1 MFLEVFMIKANNLT
15 KKFIKQKN
23 KREKEEFYADKGITF
38 EAHDGEI
45 IGILGP
51 NGAGKTTLL
60 RMIAGILEPTEGTI
74 EFDNLNY
81 KNNEIE
87 IKKNI
92 AYLSGNTKLYDTLT
106 TYELL
111 KMCGQIYGM
120 DENKIAKNIEE
131 TTNILDMKSFLH
143 NQIGTLSTGQTQRV
157 NIARCLIHDPKYYI
171 LDEATT
177 GLDIISS
184 QIILDF
190 IKKEKQKGKTILYS
204 THYMEEAENIC
215 DRVIMIN
222 KGIVI
227 GEGTPKEI
235 KQKTNTT
242 NLRDAFFQMIGGVKN
257 EK

>member
-1 MFLEVFMIKANNLT
+1 MIKADNL
-15 KKFIKQKN
+15 KKQFIRYKN
-23 KREKEEFYADKGITF
+23 KKEKELFYADNGISF
-38 EAHDGEI
+38 EANDGEI

-60 RMIAGILEPTEGTI
+60 RMMAGILTPTEGSITY
-74 EFDNLNY
+74 DNLNY
-81 KNNEIE
+81 KDNEIE

-111 KMCGQIYGM
+111 KMCAEIYGL
-120 DENKIAKNIEE
+120 DETKAEKRIKEV
-131 TTNILDMKSFLH
+131 TNILDMQSFI
-143 NQIGTLSTGQTQRV
+143 NNKIGNLSTGQTQRV

-171 LDEATT
+171 LDEATA

-190 IKKEKQKGKTILYS
+190 IKKEKQRGKTILYS

-222 KGIVI
+222 KGVVI
-227 GEGTPKEI
+227 NSGTPDKI
-235 KQKTNTT
+235 KKDTGTT
-242 NLRDAFFQMIGGVKN
+242 NLRDAFFAMIGGTTN
-257 EK
+257 EE